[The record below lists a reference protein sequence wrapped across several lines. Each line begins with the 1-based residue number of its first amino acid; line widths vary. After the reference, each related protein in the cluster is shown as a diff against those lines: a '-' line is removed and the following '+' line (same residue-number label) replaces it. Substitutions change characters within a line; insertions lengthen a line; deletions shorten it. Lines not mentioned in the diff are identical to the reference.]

1 MFTTCGALEHIFKY
15 VHIFVRPHIFSENLL
30 FGATCGEHSNGSTFL
45 RFINYFQRVF
55 SGYQNHLTQYRP
67 SRQGRNGGYD
77 NDLPLVLRQGRTVTI
92 FNDGIT
98 QNEKLQGFEIGLEL
112 AAQEFCLMTP
122 F

>member
-1 MFTTCGALEHIFKY
+1 M
-15 VHIFVRPHIFSENLL
+15 LL
-30 FGATCGEHSNGSTFL
+30 GATCGEHSNGSTFL
-45 RFINYFQRVF
+45 RFIYYFQRVF

-67 SRQGRNGGYD
+67 SRQGKIGGYD

-112 AAQEFCLMTP
+112 AAQEFDRFNSILDSLTAK
-122 F
+122 